1 MLNVFLYLLA
11 ICTYCFKTCLFRS
24 KSDIEA
30 VRETPTGLGLRL
42 GILVPATGGKH
53 WTDIK
58 LLWAW
63 RLRIF
68 PVHGHHVVGRSQVSL
83 DWKRGLHTAQGTWAG
98 AQKPMVPGKALS
110 PPGGMVWE
118 LGFVRL
124 QGVFG
129 MAQMGMS
136 RDLRVY
142 VQVRDN
148 FPLGLSWTR
157 PVYFK
162 GWNM

>member
-1 MLNVFLYLLA
+1 
-11 ICTYCFKTCLFRS
+11 
-24 KSDIEA
+24 
-30 VRETPTGLGLRL
+30 
-42 GILVPATGGKH
+42 
-53 WTDIK
+53 
-58 LLWAW
+58 
-63 RLRIF
+63 
-68 PVHGHHVVGRSQVSL
+68 
-83 DWKRGLHTAQGTWAG
+83 
-98 AQKPMVPGKALS
+98 
-110 PPGGMVWE
+110 MVWE